1 MADAGVQAPVNQET
15 LGGHGEPCR
24 ECGAPLSADQRYC
37 LNCGARRS
45 DARVDYRRYMQQQGS
60 SPEQANASGF
70 AAASSGAEEP
80 AKQQRDYT
88 PLAAVGGIAVLG
100 VMLLIGVLIGNQG
113 NDNSSSPPPAQI
125 LKVPASGEETGGSP
139 ESGGGAAHSKGGNTG
154 GGGGGKSK
162 GASSESGGSN
172 PVEAS
177 SQALNELN
185 SKTGNNY
192 VEESKKI
199 PDEVVTPG
207 KPPPID
213 KSKPPGGA
221 GEKAET
227 IE

>member
-1 MADAGVQAPVNQET
+1 MSDAGLQAPVNQPT

-24 ECGAPLSADQRYC
+24 ECGAPLAADQRYC
-37 LNCGARRS
+37 LNCGARRG
-45 DARVDYRRYMQQQGS
+45 DARVDYRSYMQQPGS
-60 SPEQANASGF
+60 GSTPPQ
-70 AAASSGAEEP
+70 ASSEAPQSPGAEEP
-80 AKQQRDYT
+80 AKKQRDYT

-100 VMLLIGVLIGNQG
+100 VMLLIGVLIGKG
-113 NDNSSSPPPAQI
+113 GSDNTVSTPPPVVV
-125 LKVPASGEETGGSP
+125 KGGSEESGSSP
-139 ESGGGAAHSKGGNTG
+139 ESGGGASAQSKGENTG
-154 GGGGGKSK
+154 AGGGKSK
-162 GASSESGGSN
+162 GASKKSGGSN

-185 SKTGNNY
+185 SESGKNY

-213 KSKPPGGA
+213 KSKPPGG
-221 GEKAET
+221 GEGGGVT